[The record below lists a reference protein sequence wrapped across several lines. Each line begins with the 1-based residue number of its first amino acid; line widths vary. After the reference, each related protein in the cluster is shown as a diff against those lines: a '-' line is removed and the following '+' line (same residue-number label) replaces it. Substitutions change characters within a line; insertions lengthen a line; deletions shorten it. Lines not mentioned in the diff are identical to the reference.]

1 MSPVMWVDLIS
12 TALQVAGMV
21 LVAMLGFGPVAV
33 AAVVSVTSIINSLAV
48 ALVAESYLDPPGA
61 RTFPVR
67 ELVRRSFPLGL
78 MAIMTKVYLMLD
90 LVLLGWM
97 VTGNS
102 LGEYAAAAKL
112 LTILTSVTALAANAS
127 LPALAQIKRRA
138 ELERLVAQ
146 VWHWLMVT
154 ALPMFVGAA
163 VFATTVLRVS
173 VGSSYLGAANLLRIL
188 PWPA

>member
-1 MSPVMWVDLIS
+1 MLRSAYRVGTAWSLVLTIAVAMLGVAAGLSTDRGLGLLVLAPSMAFNGLNASRTLLLVRYRMSPVMWVDLIS

-102 LGEYAAAAKL
+102 L
-112 LTILTSVTALAANAS
+112 
-127 LPALAQIKRRA
+127 R
-138 ELERLVAQ
+138 
-146 VWHWLMVT
+146 
-154 ALPMFVGAA
+154 
-163 VFATTVLRVS
+163 
-173 VGSSYLGAANLLRIL
+173 
-188 PWPA
+188 